1 MQVTTPPGLL
11 GILKG
16 VERCGEPQAGMGAC
30 GPGSLIGHTT
40 VAVGPGSDPLYV
52 QGGQVFLTGP
62 YKGAPFGLS
71 IVVPAVAGPFNL
83 GNVVVRAQ
91 VLVDPHTAQITIVSD
106 ALPTILDG
114 VPLQVKTVNLVI
126 DRQGFRSTR
135 RTASR

>member
-1 MQVTTPPGLL
+1 M

-16 VERCGEPQAGMGAC
+16 VERCGEPQASQGTC

-40 VAVGPGSDPLYV
+40 AAAGAGPDPYAV

-83 GNVVVRAQ
+83 GNVVVRAAIH
-91 VLVDPHTAQITIVSD
+91 VDPHTAQITVVSD
-106 ALPTILDG
+106 PLPTILQG
-114 VPLQVKTVNLVI
+114 IPLQVRKVNVTI
-126 DRQGFRSTR
+126 DRPGFMFNPTNCEPLSGGRV
-135 RTASR
+135 A